1 MNRSLAR
8 IPGALAQLN
17 FKPFPKPGRNPSSG
31 AVTVDELRLLAKRR
45 TPTPAFDYADGGSY
59 SEQAL
64 ERNHRAY
71 RNVELVPGILRDVS
85 TVDPRVRV
93 AGTGFSLPVGIA
105 PTGLTRLLHAA
116 GERAGAAA
124 AAKHNIPFT
133 LATMGTVS
141 IEDTAAAAPWG
152 TCWFQLYLRQ
162 DRAQSLEMLRRAQA
176 AGYKALLL
184 TVDTAVT
191 STRVRDARNGMTL
204 PPTLGPRSILDAVRR
219 PAWCWD
225 FLTTPPLEFANFS
238 DAPGNVSAQFN
249 TMFDAS
255 LDFADLGWVREAWPG
270 PLIVKGVQGPE
281 DAVECFAHGADG
293 VVVSNHG
300 GRQLDRAPVP
310 LLQLPAIR
318 AAVGPGKLLIVDSGI
333 LSGGDVVAA
342 LAAGADFTL
351 IGRAYLY
358 GLMAGG
364 QTGVERALEIL
375 EREIR
380 QTMALLGVR
389 SLDELGPRHVRL
401 GAASPV

>member
-8 IPGALAQLN
+8 IPAALKQLN
-17 FKPFPKPGRNPSSG
+17 FKPFPKPGTH
-31 AVTVDELRLLAKRR
+31 AATAALTVDELRLLAKRR

-64 ERNHRAY
+64 DRNYRAY

-85 TVDPRVRV
+85 AVDPRVRI
-93 AGTGFSLPVGIA
+93 AGTEFSLPVGIA
-105 PTGLTRLLHAA
+105 PTGLTRLMHAD

-141 IEDTAAAAPWG
+141 IEETAAVAPFG
-152 TCWFQLYLRQ
+152 TRWFQLYLRR
-162 DRAQSLEMLRRAQA
+162 DRAQSLEMMRRATT
-176 AGYKALLL
+176 AGYGALVF

-204 PPTLGPRSILDAVRR
+204 PPTLGVRSLLDAARR
-219 PAWCWD
+219 PGWCLD
-225 FLTTPPLEFANFS
+225 FLTTPPLEFANFA

-255 LDFADLGWVREAWPG
+255 LSFADLGWVREAWPG
-270 PLIVKGVQGPE
+270 TLIVKGVQGPE

-318 AAVGPGKLLIVDSGI
+318 AAVGPEKLVVADSGI
-333 LSGGDVVAA
+333 MSGGDVVAA
-342 LAAGADFTL
+342 LAAGANFTL

-364 QTGVERALEIL
+364 QAGVERTLEIL

-389 SLDELGPRHVRL
+389 TLEELGPRHVRL
-401 GAASPV
+401 GTMAV